1 MKVKVKTIW
10 LALSVFLWP
19 LLSFWVALEL
29 CAASNDL
36 RGDRQNVLVRG
47 LLFILA
53 TLGIAL
59 IAIWPQFQI
68 TGIRVSWIFFLI
80 WAPLMI
86 LSIRMSIEAVFLTE
100 NPRVWRFVFHQEKL
114 KGETI

>member
-1 MKVKVKTIW
+1 MIKVRNSW
-10 LALSVFLWP
+10 LAACVFFWP
-19 LLSFWVALEL
+19 LMGFWAALEL
-29 CAASNDL
+29 CAANKDL
-36 RGDRQNVLVRG
+36 KKYRQSVLVRG
-47 LLFILA
+47 ILFILA
-53 TLGIAL
+53 IIGIGL

-86 LSIRMSIEAVFLTE
+86 LSIRMSIEAVFLTK
-100 NPRVWRFVFHQEKL
+100 NQRAWRFVFHQEKL